1 MPIAFKTWI
10 GFDGVQSTSVYFY
23 VQRNSEFRAKNYPIT
38 FDVVRINTGGAMN
51 AGSGKLTASV
61 TGTYFFSFSGI
72 ADMGAALFDDGKFQ
86 ASLRRNGE
94 LIGRVEAAMTQG
106 VSSDG
111 FSLQSTLHLQAGEQ
125 IWIQSD
131 TEEYMYLH
139 DNGNHYTHFTGW
151 LLQEDVAQ
159 SFKNRLQ

>member
-1 MPIAFKTWI
+1 MAYMVGTTK
-10 GFDGVQSTSVYFY
+10 DGQFH
-23 VQRNSEFRAKNYPIT
+23 
-38 FDVVRINTGGAMN
+38 
-51 AGSGKLTASV
+51 
-61 TGTYFFSFSGI
+61 
-72 ADMGAALFDDGKFQ
+72 